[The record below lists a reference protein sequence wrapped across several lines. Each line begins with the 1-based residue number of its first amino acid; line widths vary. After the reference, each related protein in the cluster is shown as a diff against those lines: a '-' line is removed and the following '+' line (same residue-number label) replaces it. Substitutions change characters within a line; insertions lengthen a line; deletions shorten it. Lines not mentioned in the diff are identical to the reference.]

1 MKTQMGREKERSN
14 YNWNECSWHFKS
26 EIMAMWWIEA
36 LKMELIRFCL
46 KNLEAKCDCSTNG
59 RMVFL
64 TAKPSQDL
72 IENPADCFCISY
84 Q

>member
-1 MKTQMGREKERSN
+1 
-14 YNWNECSWHFKS
+14 
-26 EIMAMWWIEA
+26 MWWIEA

-72 IENPADCFCISY
+72 TENPADCFCISY